1 MKNKIKN
8 DKINKNSK
16 DKNKINAKKS
26 YKAKYALKIKQV
38 KRSLALWVTGFV
50 FLCLLSSS
58 ILTVLVA
65 GIIEW
70 SGNQLDD
77 LSTLIYLLIA
87 LAVSCLIGTIIASI
101 LSNLVTKQASILNES
116 INKVAN
122 GDFNIEL
129 ETPKNKVLKE
139 TIENFNKM
147 VKDLKSV
154 AMLRNDFISNFSH
167 EFKTPIVSINGFA
180 EVLRDN
186 KNLSQEQREEY
197 LQIIIDE
204 SARLSKLSQNTLLL
218 SKLETQS
225 SVLDKNK
232 YFLDEQI
239 RQIVLLLHNE
249 LANKN
254 INIKLKLNK
263 LPYFANEN
271 LFHHVWL
278 NIINNAIKY
287 AKSKITITS
296 VKQENQYIIKIEDDG
311 LGVNQE
317 TLKHI
322 FEKYYQGE
330 NSSVSSMGNGLG
342 LSIAQKIIHLHNGKI
357 EAQSIYGKN
366 MIFLIYLP
374 LNNVVENK
382 K

>member
-101 LSNLVTKQASILNES
+101 LSNLVTKQASVLNES

-249 LANKN
+249 LVNKN
-254 INIKLKLNK
+254 VNIKLKLNK

-278 NIINNAIKY
+278 NIINNALKY

>member
-1 MKNKIKN
+1 MKNKKKN

-101 LSNLVTKQASILNES
+101 LSNLVTKQASVLNES

-225 SVLDKNK
+225 SVLEKNK
-232 YFLDEQI
+232 YCLDEQI

-278 NIINNAIKY
+278 NIINNALKY

>member
-249 LANKN
+249 LVNKN
-254 INIKLKLNK
+254 VNIKLKLNK

-278 NIINNAIKY
+278 NIINNALKY

>member
-1 MKNKIKN
+1 MGNRI
-8 DKINKNSK
+8 
-16 DKNKINAKKS
+16 
-26 YKAKYALKIKQV
+26 
-38 KRSLALWVTGFV
+38 R

-278 NIINNAIKY
+278 NIINNALKY

>member
-1 MKNKIKN
+1 MKNKKKN

>member
-225 SVLDKNK
+225 SVLEKNK
-232 YFLDEQI
+232 YCLDEQI

>member
-1 MKNKIKN
+1 MKNKKKN
-8 DKINKNSK
+8 NKINKNSK
-16 DKNKINAKKS
+16 DKNKINAKKT

-122 GDFNIEL
+122 GDFDIEL

-225 SVLDKNK
+225 SVLEKNK
-232 YFLDEQI
+232 YCLDEQI

-249 LANKN
+249 LVNKN

-278 NIINNAIKY
+278 NIINNALKY

>member
-1 MKNKIKN
+1 MKNKKKN
-8 DKINKNSK
+8 NKINKNSK
-16 DKNKINAKKS
+16 DKNKINAKKT

-278 NIINNAIKY
+278 NIINNALKY

>member
-249 LANKN
+249 LVNKN
-254 INIKLKLNK
+254 VNIKLKLNK

>member
-278 NIINNAIKY
+278 NIINNALKY

>member
-1 MKNKIKN
+1 MKNKKKN

-225 SVLDKNK
+225 SVLEKNK
-232 YFLDEQI
+232 YCLDEQI

-278 NIINNAIKY
+278 NIINNSIKY
-287 AKSKITITS
+287 ANSKISITS
-296 VKQENQYIIKIEDDG
+296 VKQEIQYIIKIEDDG

>member
-122 GDFNIEL
+122 GDFDIEL

-249 LANKN
+249 LVNKN

>member
-101 LSNLVTKQASILNES
+101 LSNLVTKQASVLNES

-278 NIINNAIKY
+278 NIINNALKY

>member
-122 GDFNIEL
+122 GDFDIEL

-278 NIINNAIKY
+278 NIINNALKY

>member
-87 LAVSCLIGTIIASI
+87 LAFSCLIGTIIASI
-101 LSNLVTKQASILNES
+101 LSNLVTKQASVLNES

>member
-101 LSNLVTKQASILNES
+101 LSNLVTKQASVLNES

>member
-225 SVLDKNK
+225 SVLEKNK
-232 YFLDEQI
+232 YCLDEQI

-249 LANKN
+249 LVNKN

-278 NIINNAIKY
+278 NIINNALKY

>member
-122 GDFNIEL
+122 GDFDIEL

-249 LANKN
+249 LVNKN
-254 INIKLKLNK
+254 VNIKLKLNK

-278 NIINNAIKY
+278 NIINNALKY